1 MKIGNLKVVKELIT
15 DTESDQMEFKETT
28 GQLERGMETLCA
40 FLNGTGGTILFGVN
54 DKGKIIG
61 QEVSDKTRRDIA
73 EAIRRIEP
81 FAIVEV
87 SYIEIPDTARGVI
100 MLSAEEQRF
109 MRPFSYKGRAYI
121 RVESVTSTMP
131 QEIYNQH
138 LIQRGGK
145 YAWEAMTNSDLKIS
159 DLDEHDVMGA
169 VRGGIR
175 CGRLPEATIREDLPT
190 ILEKFNLLHE
200 GKLNN
205 ASAVLFGRDFYYYPQ
220 CLLRLARFKGTT
232 KDEFIDNQRVTG
244 NVYTLLD
251 AAMAFFFK
259 HLSLSGKIEGL
270 YREEELE
277 IPYKALRECC
287 TNALCHRSYHRP
299 GSSVGIAIYDDRVEI
314 ENSGT
319 FPPDITIEKLLSG
332 HNSEPQNLIIAN
344 VLYKS
349 EVLES
354 WGRGIGLM
362 ISECR
367 RVGIPDPEF
376 HTDGNSVWV
385 IFRYTHKTVGYNPT
399 ATPQSPH
406 SYPTTTPQMEKVLS
420 AIGKQTLSTK
430 DIMGMIGLKDKS
442 NFLELY
448 LYPAIRLDL
457 VEPVYPEN
465 PKHPR
470 QKYRLTEKG
479 LELLKQQ

>member
-1 MKIGNLKVVKELIT
+1 M
-15 DTESDQMEFKETT
+15 
-28 GQLERGMETLCA
+28 
-40 FLNGTGGTILFGVN
+40 
-54 DKGKIIG
+54 
-61 QEVSDKTRRDIA
+61 
-73 EAIRRIEP
+73 
-81 FAIVEV
+81 
-87 SYIEIPDTARGVI
+87 
-100 MLSAEEQRF
+100 
-109 MRPFSYKGRAYI
+109 
-121 RVESVTSTMP
+121 
-131 QEIYNQH
+131 
-138 LIQRGGK
+138 
-145 YAWEAMTNSDLKIS
+145 
-159 DLDEHDVMGA
+159 
-169 VRGGIR
+169 
-175 CGRLPEATIREDLPT
+175 
-190 ILEKFNLLHE
+190 
-200 GKLNN
+200 
-205 ASAVLFGRDFYYYPQ
+205 
-220 CLLRLARFKGTT
+220 LLRLARFKGTT

-244 NVYTLLD
+244 NIYALLD

-319 FPPDITIEKLLSG
+319 FPPDMTMEKLLSG

-354 WGRGIGLM
+354 WGRGIGLI
-362 ISECR
+362 ISECQ

-385 IFRYTHKTVGYNPT
+385 IFRYVRKAVGYNPT
-399 ATPQSPH
+399 VTPQSPD
-406 SYPTTTPQMEKVLS
+406 SYPATTPQVGKVLS
-420 AIGKQTLSTK
+420 AIEKQTLSTK
-430 DIMGMIGLKDKS
+430 EIMGIIGLKDKS

-457 VEPVYPEN
+457 VEPIYPEK

-479 LELLKQQ
+479 LELLKQ